1 MIFLLL
7 PSQKLKRC
15 DNILIFVA
23 LPQEVNHINKK
34 RNGSLDKGYIKIWK
48 NVHVKAL
55 EMADDTMTLKFRN
68 GNMLSVS
75 NDSII
80 TIFLLL

>member
-7 PSQKLKRC
+7 PSQKLKHC
-15 DNILIFVA
+15 DNILIFVV

-34 RNGSLDKGYIKIWK
+34 RNGSLDKSYIKIWK

-55 EMADDTMTLKFRN
+55 EIADDTMTLKFIN
-68 GNMLSVS
+68 KQCNFPLV
-75 NDSII
+75 IC
-80 TIFLLL
+80 